1 MPDLQSEQLKNTE
14 NEKMPESIDF
24 DLAPIDLDQARIQAV
39 VKSRADKLEKI
50 KPHIPLKTYHLILE
64 KLSAERQRFQKFFEF
79 KSKEKVR
86 SELPQ
91 SLPKQYFEQRFLKPK
106 VIRID

>member
-14 NEKMPESIDF
+14 SEKVPESTDF
-24 DLAPIDLDQARIQAV
+24 DLAPVDLDQTRIQTI
-39 VKSRADKLEKI
+39 VKNRFEKLERI

-64 KLSAERQRFQKFFEF
+64 KLSAERERFQKFFEF
-79 KSKEKVR
+79 KTKEKVR
-86 SELPQ
+86 SEIPQ